1 MIDRGDLLMRRAFF
15 AVSALGLALSP
26 ASAMDMGCSP
36 ASKVTARAPVEAP
49 AKVEEARATPV
60 TDEQKA
66 EALRTA
72 AAPKQ
77 DDRKVQ

>member
-1 MIDRGDLLMRRAFF
+1 MRRAFL

-26 ASAMDMGCSP
+26 ALAMDLGCSP

-49 AKVEEARATPV
+49 ARTEEAKATPV

-72 AAPKQ
+72 AAPKTE
-77 DDRKVQ
+77 DRKVQ

>member
-1 MIDRGDLLMRRAFF
+1 MRRGLLAL
-15 AVSALGLALSP
+15 SAMGLALTP
-26 ASAMDMGCSP
+26 AVAMDMGCSP
-36 ASKVTARAPVEAP
+36 ASKVSARAPVETP
-49 AKVEEARATPV
+49 AKVEEAKATPV

-72 AAPKQ
+72 AAAKT